1 MAAAYRSHTVQ
12 NNSGSGTITIN
23 KPSGVVDG
31 DVLIAFFSEDS
42 NTPRI
47 TPPGGWSAAS
57 GSGIGANGEIVVGTS
72 AVLQC
77 FTKVASS
84 EGASWAFTPSAS
96 YTGVVGVIA
105 YSGGDSTTP
114 IDVAAGTSTASS
126 TNHATPTIT
135 PSVSGCMLV
144 GIWMVDS
151 NAANTW
157 STADMNERIDQST
170 GTAAFVTLSVHD
182 LLYNSTSSVSKTATF
197 TAADAAAVILFA
209 IKPAAD
215 PSAPP
220 RGLFVFVP
228 QPFTLLE
235 V

>member
-1 MAAAYRSHTVQ
+1 MAVAYRSHTVQ

-47 TPPGGWSAAS
+47 TPPGGWAAAS

-84 EGASWAFTPSAS
+84 EGASWSFTPSGS

-126 TNHATPTIT
+126 TTHTSATIT

-144 GIWMVDS
+144 GIWMIDS
-151 NAANTW
+151 NASHTW
-157 STADMNERIDQST
+157 STSDMNERIDQST
-170 GTAAFVTLSVHD
+170 GASQYVTLSIHD
-182 LLYNSTSSVSKTATF
+182 LIYNSTSPVSKTATF
-197 TAADAAAVILFA
+197 TASDTAAVLLA
-209 IKPAAD
+209 ALKPATTPTAI
-215 PSAPP
+215 P
-220 RGLFVFVP
+220 RGLFVSAP
-228 QPFTLLE
+228 QPFSILE